1 MVFEVLSKLYTAIV
15 RQSYAPKDM
24 KRGVIITLFKGG
36 NKRKDNPDNYRA
48 ITLSS
53 VVLKLLERILLTR
66 IELFDDIHPPIHSLQ
81 GGFKKEQG
89 CLMSSFLVREAIQYA
104 QEKGSKVYACFL
116 DVKKAFDQVW
126 HDGLFYKLH
135 NCGVNKT
142 VLGVIINLYTDME
155 SCVKTQSHK
164 SEWFPVR
171 QGTRQGGVLSP
182 FLYLVYD
189 NDLIWELEESKW
201 VCLCTE
207 FTVVVQPWQMIN

>member
-1 MVFEVLSKLYTAIV
+1 MVFDVLAKFYTAIV
-15 RQSYAPKDM
+15 RQSYAPKYM

-66 IELFDDIHPPIHSLQ
+66 IELFDDIRPPIHSLQ
-81 GGFKKEQG
+81 GGFKKQQG
-89 CLMSSFLVREAIQYA
+89 CLMSSFLVRKAIQYA

-135 NCGVNKT
+135 NCGVNKS
-142 VLGVIINLYTDME
+142 VLSVIINLYTDME
-155 SCVKTQSHK
+155 SCGSQFGRVPDK
-164 SEWFPVR
+164 EEF
-171 QGTRQGGVLSP
+171 SP
-182 FLYLVYD
+182 NF
-189 NDLIWELEESKW
+189 ISS
-201 VCLCTE
+201 
-207 FTVVVQPWQMIN
+207 I